1 MQEGRTIG
9 AFWGFKSMEKA
20 SLLVVCSGAN
30 PAVESVLAQSGYR
43 VNLTS
48 TPEDTM
54 LSVLEREPQI
64 VIWSESLDQLTEW
77 QRIRTILES
86 RKPFLQLAKGWKV
99 EDDESASAV
108 LEDEAILAE
117 EAPIISANALIRR
130 LEALESGQMGTH
142 HFYTKVG
149 NKLRRI
155 QLSDIRFIQ
164 VEGKYSA
171 IQLESRTYH
180 VKASLKDLLH
190 ILDSE
195 DFVRVSRNFVVNL
208 NHIDHID
215 VYQSTV
221 HIGGEDVPVS
231 RTYKENLMK
240 NVRLL

>member
-1 MQEGRTIG
+1 
-9 AFWGFKSMEKA
+9 
-20 SLLVVCSGAN
+20 LVVCSGAN

-43 VNLTS
+43 VNLAS

-54 LSVLEREPQI
+54 LSVLEREPQV
-64 VIWSESLDQLTEW
+64 VIWSESLDQSTEW

-86 RKPFLQLAKGWKV
+86 RKPFLQLSKGWKV
-99 EDDESASAV
+99 EDDEPSGS
-108 LEDEAILAE
+108 LIQEELTLAE
-117 EAPIISANALIRR
+117 EAPILNANVLIRR
-130 LEALESGQMGTH
+130 LEALESGKIGSH

-171 IQLESRTYH
+171 IQLESRQYH